1 MKKDEND
8 YSSLLERIKA
18 EYKIFILAFIFI
30 LIAELIGQVSVPLK
44 FGRFILFPIF
54 YSLIMGM
61 ASGPECFKGVQ
72 QQDRKIMPA
81 KTLLKMAMENGLWEI
96 EKFWWLMNQKF
107 MKN

>member
-1 MKKDEND
+1 MKKDENG

-18 EYKIFILAFIFI
+18 EYKI
-30 LIAELIGQVSVPLK
+30 
-44 FGRFILFPIF
+44 FILFPIF

-81 KTLLKMAMENGLWEI
+81 KTLLKMAMENGL
-96 EKFWWLMNQKF
+96 
-107 MKN
+107 